1 DACPTEARPTK
12 NPIDDKD
19 TVMEPLKPEVMIRQV
34 EGLAGDLRT
43 LTHPFDQQI
52 RTVLTPSEWRAV
64 NKVYLTGDGDSY
76 HASCAAEMA
85 FEAIADVT
93 CTPMSA
99 QRFLDYGAAWMR
111 PAAPHQTLVV
121 ATSASG
127 GTKRVVQAI
136 ERAKAH
142 GALTIALTGTPNS
155 AVTQVADRTIVV
167 ELPQKERSPGIR
179 TYQASLLGMLLV
191 AIQLSEMRKVYQ
203 QDQADGL
210 RQELIALADM
220 VDVTTGI
227 TKGRCHE
234 VADMI
239 ADTPT
244 MVMVGS
250 GPSYGTA
257 LFSAA
262 KVVEAAG
269 IFAVGQDLEEWW
281 HVERFAYPVDTP
293 VFVIAP
299 PGRSH
304 WRAGDLAAT
313 ARALGRRVIAVTH
326 RDDTEVTQHT
336 HFVLPVHGEVR
347 EEFSPLL
354 YHVFA
359 GYVASYVAAR
369 LGRSLFQSDRP
380 ELLRSV
386 NEYYANLQRDAVEKR
401 DAKK

>member
-1 DACPTEARPTK
+1 
-12 NPIDDKD
+12 
-19 TVMEPLKPEVMIRQV
+19 MEPLKPEVMIGQV
-34 EGLAGDLRT
+34 EGLAGDLRA
-43 LTHPFDQQI
+43 LTRPFAQQI

-64 NKVYLTGDGDSY
+64 TKVYLTGDGDSY

-85 FEAIADVT
+85 FAAIAGVT
-93 CTPMSA
+93 CEPMSA

-111 PAAPHQTLVV
+111 HTTPHQTLVV

-127 GTKRVVQAI
+127 GTKRVAQAI
-136 ERAKAH
+136 ERAKEH

-167 ELPQKERSPGIR
+167 ELPQKQRSPGIR
-179 TYQASLLGMLLV
+179 TYQASLMGMLLV
-191 AIQLSEMRKVYQ
+191 AVQLGETRSTYSQE
-203 QDQADGL
+203 DANGL
-210 RQELIALADM
+210 RQELAALADV
-220 VDVTTGI
+220 VDATTDAI
-227 TKGRCHE
+227 KERCRE

-239 ADTPT
+239 AATPT

-269 IFAVGQDLEEWW
+269 IFAIGEDLEEWW
-281 HVERFAYPVDTP
+281 HIQRFAYPIDMP

-299 PGRSH
+299 PGCSY

-326 RDDTEVTQHT
+326 KDDTEVARHA
-336 HFVLPVHGEVR
+336 HSVLPVHGEVR

-354 YHVFA
+354 YHLFA
-359 GYVASYVAAR
+359 SYVASYVATR

-380 ELLRSV
+380 ELLQSV
-386 NEYYANLQRDAVEKR
+386 NEYYASLRQDVAR
-401 DAKK
+401 

>member
-1 DACPTEARPTK
+1 
-12 NPIDDKD
+12 
-19 TVMEPLKPEVMIRQV
+19 
-34 EGLAGDLRT
+34 
-43 LTHPFDQQI
+43 
-52 RTVLTPSEWRAV
+52 
-64 NKVYLTGDGDSY
+64 
-76 HASCAAEMA
+76 
-85 FEAIADVT
+85 
-93 CTPMSA
+93 MSA

-111 PAAPHQTLVV
+111 PAGPQQTLVV

-155 AVTQVADRTIVV
+155 AVTQVADRTVVV

-179 TYQASLLGMLLV
+179 TYQASLLGLLSV
-191 AIQLSEMRKVYQ
+191 AIQLGEMRNTYPQ
-203 QDQADGL
+203 EAANGL
-210 RQELIALADM
+210 RQELAALADV
-220 VDVTTGI
+220 VDATTGAI
-227 TKGRCHE
+227 KERCRE
-234 VADMI
+234 VADTI

-244 MVMVGS
+244 MIMVGS

-262 KVVEAAG
+262 KVIEAAG
-269 IFAVGQDLEEWW
+269 VFAMGQDLEEWW
-281 HVERFAYPVDTP
+281 HVERFAYPLDMP

-299 PGRSH
+299 PGRSY

-326 RDDTEVTQHT
+326 RDDTEVTRHA

-347 EEFSPLL
+347 EEFSPVL
-354 YHVFA
+354 YHLF
-359 GYVASYVAAR
+359 ASYAASYAAER

-380 ELLRSV
+380 ALLQSV
-386 NEYYANLQRDAVEKR
+386 NEYYASLRRDAGHE
-401 DAKK
+401 

>member
-1 DACPTEARPTK
+1 
-12 NPIDDKD
+12 
-19 TVMEPLKPEVMIRQV
+19 MEPLKPEVMIRQI

-43 LTHPFDQQI
+43 LTRPFDQQI

-85 FEAIADVT
+85 FEVIADVI
-93 CTPMSA
+93 CEPMSA
-99 QRFLDYGAAWMR
+99 QRFLDYGAEWMR
-111 PAAPHQTLVV
+111 NTAPYQSLVV

-127 GTKRVVQAI
+127 GTQRVVQAI
-136 ERAKAH
+136 KRAKEH
-142 GALTIALTGTPNS
+142 GALTIALAGTPNS

-179 TYQASLLGMLLV
+179 TYQASLMGMLLV
-191 AIQLSEMRKVYQ
+191 AIRLGEMRGKYH
-203 QDQADGL
+203 QDEANVL
-210 RQELIALADM
+210 RHELTALADI
-220 VDVTTGI
+220 VDVTTNAI
-227 TKGRCHE
+227 KERCRE
-234 VADMI
+234 VADTI
-239 ADTPT
+239 ADTPA

-281 HVERFAYPVDTP
+281 HVERFAYPVDMP

-326 RDDTEVTQHT
+326 KDDTEVTRHA
-336 HFVLPVHGEVR
+336 HSVLPVYGEVR

-354 YHVFA
+354 YHLFA
-359 GYVASYVAAR
+359 DYVASYVAER
-369 LGRSLFQSDRP
+369 LGRALFQSNRP
-380 ELLRSV
+380 ALLQSV
-386 NEYYANLQRDAVEKR
+386 NEYYASLQHDVAEKR
-401 DAKK
+401 DSEQSQ